1 IAVTRSN
8 SVPSSAT
15 SVASVVADN
24 STSAAATAEA
34 ANKSARQSALPV
46 LLGITSLPHLGLLLG
61 ESPGLQILLARAQGV
76 EQPLCLGPIQ
86 GFLAARFGGGRLRLL
101 LQVLLLLLRCMA
113 LGIVLLLRVR
123 LLAGRCFLRSRL
135 LLLPRSIALLRLGL
149 LLGAL
154 LPRLV
159 LARLSHRVLA
169 GLPLRA
175 QQQFQVHL
183 RVHVV
188 GVQREGGAVLADG
201 LVRLAH
207 RLGRQRQLVGRFRL
221 QPRASRLQGPLRLA
235 RGVGRLR
242 RIELQQRCCPVE
254 RDARIVGQAHARL
267 VVLPQGAFRVVLRQQ
282 RIAQGDVAVVALAQ
296 PARDTAER
304 LSQPCQEAG
313 RFHLL
318 RHDHH
323 PVGRSEQERE
333 HGPGHAGLRRNSG
346 PSPSAAAA
354 QSSTNAGQANQTY
367 LSSYWTDSR
376 DSNSPFCIFSSSG
389 RNWRTPRSAP
399 WPCSRRPLPRAV
411 SSRRPATSVRVS
423 TVRPCLSFL

>member
-1 IAVTRSN
+1 M

-15 SVASVVADN
+15 SVASVVADS
-24 STSAAATAEA
+24 STSAAPNAGTA
-34 ANKSARQSALPV
+34 NRSARQSALPV

-135 LLLPRSIALLRLGL
+135 LLLPGSIALLRLGL

-169 GLPLRA
+169 RLPLRA

-188 GVQREGGAVLADG
+188 RVQREGGAVLADG

-207 RLGRQRQLVGRFRL
+207 RLGRERRLVGCFRL
-221 QPRASRLQGPLRLA
+221 QRRVCPLEGPPRLGRSI
-235 RGVGRLR
+235 GRLR
-242 RIELQQRCCPVE
+242 RIELQQRCCAIE
-254 RDARIVGQAHARL
+254 CDTRILGQPLARL
-267 VVLPQGAFRVVLRQQ
+267 VVLAQSAFGVVLGQQ
-282 RIAQGDVAVVALAQ
+282 RISLGDVAVVALVQ

-304 LSQPCQEAG
+304 LSHPRQEAG
-313 RFHLL
+313 RFHLF

-323 PVGRSEQERE
+323 PVGRGEQERE
-333 HGPGHAGLRRNSG
+333 HGRGHAALRRNSG

-399 WPCSRRPLPRAV
+399 LPCSRRPLPRAV
-411 SSRRPATSVRVS
+411 SSRRPATSVRVR

>member
-1 IAVTRSN
+1 MAVTRSS

-15 SVASVVADN
+15 SAASTVADS
-24 STSAAATAEA
+24 STSAAAIAGA
-34 ANKSARQSALPV
+34 ARRSARQIALPV

-61 ESPGLQILLARAQGV
+61 ESPCLQILLARAQGV
-76 EQPLCLGPIQ
+76 EQPLGLGPIQ
-86 GFLAARFGGGRLRLL
+86 GLIAAGFGGRCLRLL
-101 LQVLLLLLRCMA
+101 LGILPLVLRCMA
-113 LGIVLLLRVR
+113 LGIVFLLRVR
-123 LLAGRCFLRSRL
+123 LLAGRCYLRSRL
-135 LLLPRSIALLRLGL
+135 LLLPGSIALLRLGL
-149 LLGAL
+149 LLRAL

-159 LARLSHRVLA
+159 LARFSHRVLA
-169 GLPLRA
+169 RLPLRA
-175 QQQFQVHL
+175 QQQFEV
-183 RVHVV
+183 
-188 GVQREGGAVLADG
+188 
-201 LVRLAH
+201 
-207 RLGRQRQLVGRFRL
+207 
-221 QPRASRLQGPLRLA
+221 
-235 RGVGRLR
+235 
-242 RIELQQRCCPVE
+242 QQRCCAIE
-254 RDARIVGQAHARL
+254 CDTRILGQPRARL
-267 VVLPQGAFRVVLRQQ
+267 VVLAQGAFGVVLGQQ
-282 RIAQGDVAVVALAQ
+282 RISQGDVAVVALVQ

-304 LSQPCQEAG
+304 LSDPRQEAG

-323 PVGRSEQERE
+323 PVGRGEQERE
-333 HGPGHAGLRRNSG
+333 HGRGHAALRRNSG

>member
-1 IAVTRSN
+1 MAVTRSS

-15 SVASVVADN
+15 SAASTVADN
-24 STSAAATAEA
+24 STSAAAIAGA
-34 ANKSARQSALPV
+34 ARRSARQIALPV

-61 ESPGLQILLARAQGV
+61 ESPCLQ
-76 EQPLCLGPIQ
+76 
-86 GFLAARFGGGRLRLL
+86 LL
-101 LQVLLLLLRCMA
+101 LGILPLLLRCMA

-135 LLLPRSIALLRLGL
+135 LLLPGSIALLRLGL
-149 LLGAL
+149 LLRAL

-159 LARLSHRVLA
+159 LARFSHRVLA
-169 GLPLRA
+169 RLPLRA

-188 GVQREGGAVLADG
+188 RVQREGGAVLADG

-207 RLGRQRQLVGRFRL
+207 RLGRERQLVGCFRL
-221 QPRASRLQGPLRLA
+221 QRRVWPLEGPPCLGRGIGCLRW
-235 RGVGRLR
+235 
-242 RIELQQRCCPVE
+242 IELQQRCCAIE
-254 RDARIVGQAHARL
+254 CDTRILGQPRARL
-267 VVLPQGAFRVVLRQQ
+267 VVLAQGAFGVVLGQQ
-282 RIAQGDVAVVALAQ
+282 RISQGDVAVVALVQ

-304 LSQPCQEAG
+304 LSHPRQEAG

-323 PVGRSEQERE
+323 PVGRGEQERE
-333 HGPGHAGLRRNSG
+333 HGRGHAALRRNSG

-399 WPCSRRPLPRAV
+399 APCRRRPLPRAV
-411 SSRRPATSVRVS
+411 NSRRPATSVRVS

>member
-1 IAVTRSN
+1 MAVTRSS

-15 SVASVVADN
+15 SAASTVADN
-24 STSAAATAEA
+24 STSAAAIAGA
-34 ANKSARQSALPV
+34 ARRSARQIALPV

-61 ESPGLQILLARAQGV
+61 ESPCLQILLARAQGV
-76 EQPLCLGPIQ
+76 EQPLGLGPIQ
-86 GFLAARFGGGRLRLL
+86 GLLAAGFGGRCLRLL
-101 LQVLLLLLRCMA
+101 LGILPLLPRCMA
-113 LGIVLLLRVR
+113 LGIVLLLP
-123 LLAGRCFLRSRL
+123 G
-135 LLLPRSIALLRLGL
+135 SIALLRLGL
-149 LLGAL
+149 LLRAL

-159 LARLSHRVLA
+159 LARFSHRVLA
-169 GLPLRA
+169 RLPLRA

-188 GVQREGGAVLADG
+188 RVQREGGAVLADG

-207 RLGRQRQLVGRFRL
+207 RLGRERQLVGCFRL
-221 QPRASRLQGPLRLA
+221 QRRVWPLEGPPRLG
-235 RGVGRLR
+235 RGIGRLR
-242 RIELQQRCCPVE
+242 WIEVQQRCCAIE
-254 RDARIVGQAHARL
+254 CDTRILGQPRARL
-267 VVLPQGAFRVVLRQQ
+267 VVLAQGAFGVVLGQQ
-282 RIAQGDVAVVALAQ
+282 RISQGDVAVVALVQ

-304 LSQPCQEAG
+304 LSHPRQEAG

-323 PVGRSEQERE
+323 PVGRGEQERE
-333 HGPGHAGLRRNSG
+333 HGRGHAALRRNSG

-376 DSNSPFCIFSSSG
+376 DSNSPFCIFSNSG

>member
-1 IAVTRSN
+1 IAVTRSS

-15 SVASVVADN
+15 SVASVVADS
-24 STSAAATAEA
+24 STSAAAIAGA
-34 ANKSARQSALPV
+34 DIRSARQSALPV

-61 ESPGLQILLARAQGV
+61 ESPGLQILLARAQGI
-76 EQPLCLGPIQ
+76 EQPLGLGPIQ
-86 GFLAARFGGGRLRLL
+86 GLLAAGFGGRCLRLL
-101 LQVLLLLLRCMA
+101 LGILPLLLRCMA

-135 LLLPRSIALLRLGL
+135 LLLPGSIALLRLGL
-149 LLGAL
+149 LLRAL
-154 LPRLV
+154 
-159 LARLSHRVLA
+159 
-169 GLPLRA
+169 LPLRA

-188 GVQREGGAVLADG
+188 RVQREGGAVLADG

-207 RLGRQRQLVGRFRL
+207 RLGRERQLVGCFRL
-221 QPRASRLQGPLRLA
+221 QRRVCPLEGPPGLG
-235 RGVGRLR
+235 RGIGRLR
-242 RIELQQRCCPVE
+242 WIELQQRCCAIE
-254 RDARIVGQAHARL
+254 CDTRILGQPRARL
-267 VVLPQGAFRVVLRQQ
+267 VVLAQGAFGVVLGQQ
-282 RIAQGDVAVVALAQ
+282 RISQGDVAVVALVQ

-304 LSQPCQEAG
+304 LSHPRQEAG

-323 PVGRSEQERE
+323 PVGRGEQERE
-333 HGPGHAGLRRNSG
+333 HGRGHAALRRNSG

-399 WPCSRRPLPRAV
+399 APCRRRPLPRAV
-411 SSRRPATSVRVS
+411 NSRRPATSVRVS